1 MKEETHVNN
10 YSINMDKILLLNCLI
25 SLSLCVCVTIRAVRL
40 SGVCA
45 CLMLLCSLLY
55 LPFHDSTY
63 LLLFICFYQPIYLAT
78 YDWLYHF
85 SILYNCL
92 SFFFLFFSQC
102 WYFVYHLL
110 NFHVFFLDSLL
121 VVNFLDFVYLSISFI
136 LSCVSFFLFITGSL
150 CFFLSLCVLSSNT
163 FQPT

>member
-1 MKEETHVNN
+1 MPN
-10 YSINMDKILLLNCLI
+10 
-25 SLSLCVCVTIRAVRL
+25 LSLFVCVCVCVCVTIRAVRL

-121 VVNFLDFVYLSISFI
+121 VVNFLDFVFLSISFHSFTVC
-136 LSCVSFFLFITGSL
+136 LSFSFYYWFSL
-150 CFFLSLCVLSSNT
+150 LLSFSLS
-163 FQPT
+163 FQH